1 MEKRRAMV
9 FVKSVGLVLV
19 LAFGIGTAQA
29 STTQLGTLSAG
40 DYRFSAY
47 VSPGHSFNNFAR
59 FRLDDAAH
67 VTSFIGSLE
76 VSFASFSLLGIDN
89 FSASLQKLGNGGFQ
103 TLATSTGSG
112 LSFNDLL
119 APGRYRIALSGDAS
133 GLLGGFYQGALHVA
147 AVPEA
152 DTWIMLLVGF
162 GIVLYQL
169 RRKQRS
175 IEMQPLSA

>member
-1 MEKRRAMV
+1 MEKRRAMA
-9 FVKSVGLVLV
+9 FIKSVGLVLM
-19 LAFGIGTAQA
+19 LAAGIGSAQA

-40 DYRFSAY
+40 DYSFSSY
-47 VSPGHSFNNFAR
+47 VSPGHSFNNFVR
-59 FRLDDAAH
+59 FRLDDAAQ

-76 VSFASFSLLGIDN
+76 LSFASFSLLGIDN
-89 FSASLQKLGNGGFQ
+89 FSASLQKLGSGGFQ
-103 TLATSTGSG
+103 TLSTAAGDG

-119 APGRYRIALSGDAS
+119 APGRYRIALSGDSS

-175 IEMQPLSA
+175 IEMQPLAT